1 MTNTR
6 KKELREMLNKVDV
19 TALSEL
25 LQELMDEEQE
35 RYDNLPEC
43 KQEGEYGERLEGNI
57 DAMQNLIDSL
67 EEATGYVEELNDQL
81 NLGLWN

>member
-6 KKELREMLNKVDV
+6 KKELREMLHKVDV

-25 LQELMDEEQE
+25 LQEFMDEEQE

-67 EEATGYVEELNDQL
+67 EEASGYVEELNDQL

>member
-6 KKELREMLNKVDV
+6 KKELREMLQKVDA

-67 EEATGYVEELNDQL
+67 EEASGYVEELNDQL

>member
-19 TALSEL
+19 TVLSEL

-81 NLGLWN
+81 GLGLWN